1 MIVQGGKEVIRSIHS
16 YSIMKMKVEGEL
28 CSKTWHS
35 HGNLDK
41 LGHMGD
47 ECLDFLNKMK
57 VPQDEEWRDE
67 RV

>member
-1 MIVQGGKEVIRSIHS
+1 
-16 YSIMKMKVEGEL
+16 MKMKVEGEL

>member
-1 MIVQGGKEVIRSIHS
+1 MQGGESCTVNS

-41 LGHMGD
+41 LGHMGKRVSTTY
-47 ECLDFLNKMK
+47 LNKMK